1 MFRYK
6 SAARRRIG
14 SPDGYALSQ
23 HVHVVF
29 IDLLFAGQGAA
40 SVIFHPLF
48 GSTAERLGRIIF
60 VRIGILLCAAT
71 AAQRQFAFGWPLLT
85 ALYEPCLSGLSH
97 PPTTSLCQ

>member
-6 SAARRRIG
+6 RAVRRRIG

-23 HVHVVF
+23 HIHVVF
-29 IDLLFAGQGAA
+29 IGLLFAGQGAA
-40 SVIFHPLF
+40 SVIFRPLF

-60 VRIGILLCAAT
+60 VRIGVLLCAAT
-71 AAQRQFAFGWPLLT
+71 AQRQFAFGWPLLT

-97 PPTTSLCQ
+97 PPTTSSLCQ